1 VLDGRK
7 VLLMN
12 GAGVVGPNSN
22 YLLELQN
29 SMTDQPDNPMSNDS
43 KAAAQGAAAA
53 ERRERAAP
61 ADKTRPKAM
70 ARRSKTSDTGKLK
83 IGDDWNAIR
92 IIALSQS
99 NPLKA
104 IAEFVENSIDAHA
117 KAITITRGREHGE
130 HYLSI
135 KDDGDG
141 VPRDEEGLPNFK
153 YVATHI
159 CDSIKRRL
167 KADGA
172 GTGLQGEFGI
182 GLLSFWTVGD
192 TLTMTS
198 AGADQRP
205 YQMTMS
211 KGDSRYSVTPRRVLF
226 ADRGTELRISPLLEG
241 IRTLSG
247 EKIQWFLASELRDR
261 LRNAKVRVYV
271 IDHLAR
277 KQYEVEPRAYE
288 GRLLHQLPAVRTPYG
303 EAYAELYLAQP
314 DERCRVALT
323 RAGTRVIED
332 LASLPGLEG
341 APWSSRYLQGLVD
354 VPFLNLTPGTRS
366 GVIHDE
372 CYAALLE
379 ALKPLE
385 TVVNGLIEAQERAE
399 EEQAS
404 QQSLRAI
411 QRAFREALLALPPE
425 EYDWFDIQAR
435 ANGDVGGSSRP
446 GGAETAL
453 LQADAELGV
462 GEPVAADPAQRQF
475 FDYAGPLF
483 SVVVSPAAST
493 VAVNERRRFRALP
506 RDRSRRRVSD
516 DLSFA
521 WEIVEGEGAL
531 DATANQEVEFAA
543 TATPGL
549 VRLRATVTQREIA
562 CSAEALVTVT
572 DSLDAAMNPAV
583 VNARGLPG
591 YTFERAAGALWRSR
605 FDAERNLIVVNNGH
619 RDFVFAT
626 RNRALQ
632 LRYLVRLYV
641 KELVLKNFVGVSA
654 EQLLERMIEL
664 SLYAEEKLKAG

>member
-1 VLDGRK
+1 
-7 VLLMN
+7 MN
-12 GAGVVGPNSN
+12 ADSTSEEEDAASAEG
-22 YLLELQN
+22 LERIRTTRQ
-29 SMTDQPDNPMSNDS
+29 S
-43 KAAAQGAAAA
+43 
-53 ERRERAAP
+53 
-61 ADKTRPKAM
+61 RPKAKSRKDR
-70 ARRSKTSDTGKLK
+70 ASDAGKLK

-104 IAEFVENSIDAHA
+104 IAEFVENSIDARA
-117 KAITITRGREHGE
+117 KTIIITRGREHGE

-135 KDDGDG
+135 RDDGDG
-141 VPRDEEGLPNFK
+141 VPRDEQGLPNFR

-198 AGADQRP
+198 AGADQRT

-211 KGDSRYSVTPRRVLF
+211 KGDSRYTVTPRRVMF
-226 ADRGTELRISPLLEG
+226 AEGGTELRISPLLEG

-261 LRNAKVRVYV
+261 LRSAKVRVAV

-288 GRLLHQLPAVRTPYG
+288 GRLLHQLPALRTPFG

-314 DERCRVALT
+314 DERCRIALT

-332 LASLPGLEG
+332 LTSLPGLEG
-341 APWSSRYLQGLVD
+341 APWSSRYLQGLID
-354 VPFLNLTPGTRS
+354 APFLNLTPGTRS

-372 CYAALLE
+372 RYAALLE

-385 TVVNGLIEAQERAE
+385 ANVNALIEAQQRAE

-435 ANGDVGGSSRP
+435 AAGEGGGSIRP
-446 GGAETAL
+446 GA
-453 LQADAELGV
+453 ADGVSQGEDADLGV
-462 GEPVAADPAQRQF
+462 GEPELADAAQRQF

-483 SVVVSPAAST
+483 SVIVSPAAST
-493 VAVNERRRFRALP
+493 IPVTERRRFRALP
-506 RDRSRRRVSD
+506 RDRSHRRVTD

-521 WEIVEGEGAL
+521 WEIAEGDGSIS
-531 DATANQEVEFAA
+531 ATADQQVEFTA
-543 TATPGL
+543 TPTPGL
-549 VRLRATVTQREIA
+549 VRLRVTVSQRDIA

-572 DSLDAAMNPAV
+572 DSLESALSPAV
-583 VNARGLPG
+583 VNTRGLPG

-626 RNRALQ
+626 KNRALQ

-641 KELVLKNFVGVSA
+641 KELVLKNFAGVSA

-664 SLYAEEKLKAG
+664 SLYAEEKLKSG

>member
-1 VLDGRK
+1 MTESTIDG
-7 VLLMN
+7 
-12 GAGVVGPNSN
+12 GP
-22 YLLELQN
+22 
-29 SMTDQPDNPMSNDS
+29 P
-43 KAAAQGAAAA
+43 A
-53 ERRERAAP
+53 RRARAARK
-61 ADKTRPKAM
+61 AKTGDA
-70 ARRSKTSDTGKLK
+70 GKLR

-117 KAITITRGREHGE
+117 RTITITRGREHGE

-141 VPRDEEGLPNFK
+141 VPRDEAGLPNFK

-167 KADGA
+167 KTDGLGA
-172 GTGLQGEFGI
+172 GLQGEFGI

-192 TLTMTS
+192 RLTMVS
-198 AGADQRP
+198 AGTDQRA

-211 KGDSRYSVTPRRVLF
+211 KGDSRYSVTQRRVLF
-226 ADRGTELRISPLLEG
+226 AEGGTELKIAPLLEG

-261 LRNAKVRVYV
+261 LRSTQVRVCV
-271 IDHLAR
+271 VDKLAR
-277 KQYEVEPRAYE
+277 KQFEVEPRAYE
-288 GRLLHQLPAVRTPYG
+288 GRLLHQLPAVHTPFG
-303 EAYAELYLAQP
+303 DAYAELYLAQP
-314 DERCRVALT
+314 ADSCRVALT
-323 RAGTRVIED
+323 RTGTRVIED
-332 LASLPGLEG
+332 LATLPGFER
-341 APWSSRYLQGLVD
+341 APWSSRHLQGLID
-354 VPFLNLTPGTRS
+354 APFLNLTPGTRS

-372 CYAALLE
+372 RYAALLDALAGLE
-379 ALKPLE
+379 AH
-385 TVVNGLIEAQERAE
+385 VNALIEAQQRAE

-435 ANGDVGGSSRP
+435 THGDSASAKPNGAHAASQD
-446 GGAETAL
+446 ETA
-453 LQADAELGV
+453 DLGV
-462 GEPVAADPAQRQF
+462 GEPALHQDEAQRQF

-483 SVVVSPAAST
+483 SVVASPAAAT
-493 VAVNERRRFRALP
+493 VPVNERRRFRALP
-506 RDRSRRRVSD
+506 RDRSRRRVVE
-516 DLSFA
+516 DLLFS
-521 WEIVEGEGAL
+521 WEIVDGDGSL
-531 DATANQEVEFAA
+531 GTTADQEVEFAA
-543 TATPGL
+543 GTTPGL
-549 VRLRATVTQREIA
+549 VRLRVTVTQRDVA

-572 DSLDAAMNPAV
+572 DSLELPLNSAV
-583 VNARGLPG
+583 ANTRGLPG

-626 RNRALQ
+626 KNRALQ

-641 KELVLKNFVGVSA
+641 KELVLKNFAGVAA
-654 EQLLERMIEL
+654 EQLLERMVEL

>member
-1 VLDGRK
+1 
-7 VLLMN
+7 MN
-12 GAGVVGPNSN
+12 VP
-22 YLLELQN
+22 
-29 SMTDQPDNPMSNDS
+29 
-43 KAAAQGAAAA
+43 KAA
-53 ERRERAAP
+53 RK
-61 ADKTRPKAM
+61 DKT
-70 ARRSKTSDTGKLK
+70 TDGGKLK

-104 IAEFVENSIDAHA
+104 IAEFVENSIDARA
-117 KAITITRGREHGE
+117 KTITITRGREHGA

-141 VPRDEEGLPNFK
+141 IPRDDAGLPNFR

-167 KADGA
+167 KTEGL
-172 GTGLQGEFGI
+172 GNGLQGEFGI

-192 TLTMTS
+192 TLTMVS
-198 AGADQRP
+198 AGADQRA

-211 KGDSRYSVTPRRVLF
+211 KGDSRYTVTQRRVLF
-226 ADRGTELRISPLLEG
+226 AERGTELKISPLLEG

-261 LRNAKVRVYV
+261 LRNAQVRVSV
-271 IDHLAR
+271 IDKLAR

-288 GRLLHQLPAVRTPYG
+288 GRLLHQLPAVRTPFG
-303 EAYAELYLAQP
+303 DAYAELYLAQP
-314 DERCRVALT
+314 ADSCRVALT

-332 LASLPGLEG
+332 LATLPGLES
-341 APWSSRYLQGLVD
+341 APWSSRYLQGLID
-354 VPFLNLTPGTRS
+354 APFLNLTPGTRS

-372 CYAALLE
+372 RYAALLE

-385 TVVNGLIEAQERAE
+385 ANVSGLIEAQQRAE

-435 ANGDVGGSSRP
+435 ANSLRGSDGRSDRPAVGD
-446 GGAETAL
+446 TAS
-453 LQADAELGV
+453 QDEVADLGV
-462 GEPVAADPAQRQF
+462 GEPAFNPETQRQF

-493 VAVNERRRFRALP
+493 VPVNERRRFRALP
-506 RDRSRRRVSD
+506 RDRSRRRVAD
-516 DLSFA
+516 DLLFA
-521 WEIVEGEGAL
+521 WEIVEGDGSI
-531 DATANQEVEFAA
+531 DTTADQEVEYAA
-543 TATPGL
+543 SGTPGL
-549 VRLRATVTQREIA
+549 VRLRVRVTQREIE
-562 CSAEALVTVT
+562 CNAEALITVT
-572 DSLDAAMNPAV
+572 DSLEVSLNTAV

-605 FDAERNLIVVNNGH
+605 FDAERNVIVVNNGH

-626 RNRALQ
+626 KNRALQ

-641 KELVLKNFVGVSA
+641 KELVLKNFTGVPA